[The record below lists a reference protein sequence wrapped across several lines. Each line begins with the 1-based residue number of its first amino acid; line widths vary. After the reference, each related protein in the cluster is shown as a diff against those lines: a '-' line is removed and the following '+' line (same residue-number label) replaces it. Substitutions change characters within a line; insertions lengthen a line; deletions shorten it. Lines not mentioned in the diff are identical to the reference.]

1 MFLESVSAEGATVF
15 GVFSILLYCL
25 KMVGDNAFQ
34 WEKEEEE
41 EICQKWQLTG
51 KEPNFLDV
59 QSPYLDLTCEN

>member
-41 EICQKWQLTG
+41 KICQKWQLTG
-51 KEPNFLDV
+51 KEPSERARARASAGEV
-59 QSPYLDLTCEN
+59 ESE

>member
-1 MFLESVSAEGATVF
+1 MFLEGVSAEGATVF

-41 EICQKWQLTG
+41 ETCQKWQLTG
-51 KEPNFLDV
+51 KEP
-59 QSPYLDLTCEN
+59 